1 MLNIGQEIH
10 QTGGPDQE
18 KELTALYDALLAA
31 LHQEIEVYRELRETV
46 LSEKDVL
53 KRSSVDELIASNTK
67 KETLILKAKMLEEVK
82 MNTSKKIAKLV
93 GYAGKDIHMTMLAAY
108 ADGRRK
114 KAIKTCQSIL
124 RKLTEDINKTNRS
137 NMEFMSISLQSI
149 VGSINFLH
157 NIIFAGD
164 TYSGEGK
171 MATMNP
177 NGRFI
182 NAEG

>member
-1 MLNIGQEIH
+1 MLNVGQEIH
-10 QTGGPDQE
+10 PTGSLGQE
-18 KELTALYDALLAA
+18 TELMALFDALLVT
-31 LHQEIEVYRELRETV
+31 LRQEIDVYRELRETV
-46 LSEKDVL
+46 LTEKDVL
-53 KRSSVDELIASNTK
+53 KRSSVDELIESNTK
-67 KETLILKAKMLEEVK
+67 KETVILKAKMLEEVK
-82 MNTSKKIAKLV
+82 TNTSKKIARMV
-93 GYAGKDIHMTMLAAY
+93 GYMGNDIHMTMLSTY
-108 ADGRRK
+108 ADGERK
-114 KAIKTCQSIL
+114 KALNACQSIL
-124 RKLTEDINKTNRS
+124 RKLTVDINKTNHN

-171 MATMNP
+171 MATLNP